1 MLSKNQVVVLP
12 DPQIRCRDAQPMF
25 QIFTA
30 DFREQKKYQ
39 KFKNAYMAG
48 DVKKET
54 SEFMADII
62 KP

>member
-1 MLSKNQVVVLP
+1 
-12 DPQIRCRDAQPMF
+12 MF